1 MKISETTN
9 GMLTISLNAAQD
21 GERGKR
27 ADGSKQ
33 NTTIFIGDLQKE
45 NEESAIEK
53 KRKEIREKAAKVL
66 LDKFDSDLERDER
79 MEESR
84 VKIDEAQED
93 RKEAQSRIKE
103 MEEWLENAPEEARSD
118 EATMQ
123 TYREGLKQAYM
134 EKAEAESTILSEN
147 ANIRSEKKAKLGE
160 SYEQSMSYAADQAEK
175 IEKAGAS
182 EITGMMMQEAMNHID
197 EIYQENIE
205 KAQEEKEKKE
215 EEEEKLEALRENRE
229 EIEQQVESAKEQSLE
244 TQAAAV
250 RQTDAAPET
259 NVAVQKTAD
268 LDKELQKLQQE
279 AEQMDEALK
288 GLLVDVQM

>member
-9 GMLTISLNAAQD
+9 GMLTVSLNAAQD
-21 GERGKR
+21 AERGKR
-27 ADGSKQ
+27 ADGSKR

-84 VKIDEAQED
+84 AKIDEAQED
-93 RKEAQSRIKE
+93 RKKAQDRIKE
-103 MEEWLENAPEEARSD
+103 MEEWLESAPEEARSD

-123 TYREGLKQAYM
+123 AYREGLKQAYM
-134 EKAEAESTILSEN
+134 EEAEAESTILSEN
-147 ANIRSEKKAKLGE
+147 ANIRSEKQAKLGE
-160 SYEQSMSYAADQAEK
+160 RYEQSMSYAAYQEQK
-175 IEKAGAS
+175 ILEAGSS
-182 EITGMMMQEAMNHID
+182 EIMGMMTQEAMNHID

-215 EEEEKLEALRENRE
+215 EQEEKLEALRENRE
-229 EIEQQVESAKEQSLE
+229 EIEQQIESAKEQSLE
-244 TQAAAV
+244 TQVAAA
-250 RQTDAAPET
+250 RQTDAAPES

-279 AEQMDEALK
+279 AEQMDEDLK